1 MREML
6 YLAIAGALGALSR
19 YGLSGLSYR
28 VLGEAFPWGTL
39 VVNVLGSFLIGLIAH
54 LGLSTDVLSPASRTA
69 VTVGF
74 LGALTTF
81 STFSYETIGYL
92 EDGDW
97 RTAAL
102 NITANLIACLLAVAA
117 GMALGRLL
125 TGGG

>member
-28 VLGEAFPWGTL
+28 VLGDRFAWGTL

-54 LGLSTDVLSPASRTA
+54 VGLSTDVLPPAYRTA

-81 STFSYETIGYL
+81 STFSYETMGYL

-97 RTAAL
+97 RAAL
-102 NITANLIACLLAVAA
+102 LNIGANVIVCLLAVAV
-117 GMALGRLL
+117 GMALGRFL